1 MKEEKNN
8 VSVENNEAGTNVV
21 GGQSVADNVAAI
33 GDAAAQK
40 VKEFSNKEIGGFKGK
55 QILLVVGA
63 VLVVLLLFIMLSNL
77 GGEKEVKYPVV
88 FKNSDGDI
96 LLMTGK
102 MKDEEDAIKLSD
114 ESSGSVVYAHTT
126 DRYVLFKKNDAL
138 YLYDSKD
145 KEETTKLVSDIDDY
159 MFTENDKYVIA
170 VNTEGALYSYDF
182 KKEKEKIASDVEYV
196 VDYTDTHVLYL
207 NNEDELYV
215 RSLNPKKDDKQK
227 VMEEYD
233 YGAELSADSKNVVY
247 TNEDGDL
254 YIFNVKKGEDEKIA
268 SEVDDFYC
276 DEKSCTKMYFLNE
289 EGNLY
294 YYNGKSEEKIAS
306 DVASISALDVENQQ
320 VLYTKSNDDD
330 EYTLYYQK
338 GKKDAVEV
346 EDELESVKSAR
357 IYEGKA
363 IYYINSDAELKYAK
377 ISGAKI
383 GKVKTIAEDVE
394 MSLRSYKKGYI
405 FVADVNEKSNGD
417 LYLAYNGKTKK
428 IDSDVSDS
436 YLTVSNSGDKVYY
449 MKDYGSSSGD
459 LYVTSGG
466 KGKKI
471 DSDVHAYNYVTDKVI
486 YYIKDYS
493 SSKGKGD
500 LYRYTGKS
508 LKIAEDVTRIAST
521 PNYFTLN
528 K

>member
-8 VSVENNEAGTNVV
+8 VSVENNEAETKVV

-40 VKEFSNKEIGGFKGK
+40 VKDFSNKEIGGFKGK

-63 VLVVLLLFIMLSNL
+63 VLVVLLLFVMLSNL

-114 ESSGSVVYAHTT
+114 ESLGSVVYAHTT

-138 YLYDSKD
+138 YMYDAKD
-145 KEETTKLVSDIDDY
+145 KDETTKLVSDVY
-159 MFTENDKYVIA
+159 SYLFTENDKYVIIL
-170 VNTEGALYSYDF
+170 NNEGILYSYNF
-182 KKEKEKIASDVEYV
+182 KKEETKIASDVEDI
-196 VDYTDTHVLYL
+196 VDYSDTHVLYRSVD
-207 NNEDELYV
+207 DELYV

-227 VMEEYD
+227 VMED
-233 YGAELSADSKNVVY
+233 YENGAKFSEDSKNVIY

-254 YIFNVKKGEDEKIA
+254 YIYNIKKGEDEKIA

-276 DEKSCTKMYFLNE
+276 DLKSCNKMYFLNSD
-289 EGNLY
+289 GNLY
-294 YYNGKSEEKIAS
+294 YYNGKEDEKIAS
-306 DVASISALDVENQQ
+306 EISSVSEVDVENQQ

-330 EYTLYYQK
+330 EYTLYFQK

-346 EDELESVKSAR
+346 EDELESVRSVR
-357 IYEGKA
+357 IFDGKD
-363 IYYINSDAELKYAK
+363 IYYINGDEELKYAK
-377 ISGAKI
+377 ISGAKV

-394 MSLRSYKKGYI
+394 MSLRAYKKGYI

-428 IDSDVSDS
+428 IDSDVLDTD
-436 YLTVSNSGDKVYY
+436 LFVSNSGDKVYY

-466 KGKKI
+466 KGKNI
-471 DSDVHAYNYVTDKVI
+471 DSDVHDFEYITDKLI